1 MGLICCFQN
10 QNLPMTIQE
19 NRFLAADNKVKLIG
33 FSLNSDTYA
42 MQLLLKKARIPYDY
56 EEVNMLKGE
65 HESEEFEKTHPC
77 KYLPILQ
84 DGNAFIY
91 GGTFIMITHLSNRF
105 KKEGQR
111 IMPKEYVTELSRE
124 YSAFEET

>member
-1 MGLICCFQN
+1 
-10 QNLPMTIQE
+10 MTIQE

-33 FSLNSDTYA
+33 FSLNADTYA